1 MTAFS
6 TLNVL
11 PPAQLTNLNELGYLT
26 MTPVQAAALPAI
38 LAGKDVRVQAK
49 TGSGKTAAFG
59 LGLLQQIDASLFQT
73 QALVLCPTRELA
85 DQVAGELRRLARFL
99 PNTKILTL
107 CGGQPFGMQ
116 RDSLQHAPHIIVAT
130 PGRLLDH
137 LQKGTVS
144 LDALNTLVMD
154 EADRM
159 LDMGFSDAID
169 DVIRYAPASRQTLL
183 FSATC
188 RKPSPQSADE
198 CNAILWRLKLTQQML
213 CHPLNNNFMRH
224 PVKAKFLCC
233 NGY

>member
-99 PNTKILTL
+99 SNTKILTL
-107 CGGQPFGMQ
+107 CGGQPFVTTCAAYYRGNAGPFAGSPAK
-116 RDSLQHAPHIIVAT
+116 RHCITGCV
-130 PGRLLDH
+130 
-137 LQKGTVS
+137 
-144 LDALNTLVMD
+144 
-154 EADRM
+154 E
-159 LDMGFSDAID
+159 
-169 DVIRYAPASRQTLL
+169 YAG
-183 FSATC
+183 
-188 RKPSPQSADE
+188 D
-198 CNAILWRLKLTQQML
+198 
-213 CHPLNNNFMRH
+213 
-224 PVKAKFLCC
+224 
-233 NGY
+233 G

>member
-11 PPAQLTNLNELGYLT
+11 SSAQLTNLNELGYLT

-73 QALVLCPTRELA
+73 QAFVLCPTRELA

-144 LDALNTLVMD
+144 LDALNTLGIWDLATPLMMSSV
-154 EADRM
+154 
-159 LDMGFSDAID
+159 L
-169 DVIRYAPASRQTLL
+169 RQHLGRH
-183 FSATC
+183 FC
-188 RKPSPQSADE
+188 FRQPGRKPLPQSAEE
-198 CNAILWRLKLTQQML
+198 CNAIL
-213 CHPLNNNFMRH
+213 
-224 PVKAKFLCC
+224 
-233 NGY
+233 